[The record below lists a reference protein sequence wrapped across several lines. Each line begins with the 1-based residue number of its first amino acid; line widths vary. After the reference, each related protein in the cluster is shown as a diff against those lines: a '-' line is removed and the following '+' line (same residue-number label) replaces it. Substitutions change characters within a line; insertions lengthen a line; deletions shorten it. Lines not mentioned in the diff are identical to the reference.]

1 MESKLTK
8 KPWGWE
14 YVSKNGIE
22 YSVGEVTADFNVVVD
37 DFNDINELFDCEAL
51 IIAKPIDYVYGDL
64 IGDHKKIKEWLD
76 ERIEKYEKYE
86 RTVKFY
92 PNLIKRDDAGVLYEC
107 YIGTEKKQA
116 NKSKRISVGKMLE
129 IAEEIKGGK

>member
-1 MESKLTK
+1 MESKLIN

-51 IIAKPIDYVYGDL
+51 ILAKPIDYVYGDL
-64 IGDHKKIKEWLD
+64 VGDHKEIKEWLD

-92 PNLIKRDDAGVLYEC
+92 PNLIKRDDAEVLYEC

-116 NKSKRISVGKMLE
+116 KKSKRISVEKMLE
-129 IAEEIKGGK
+129 IAEDIKGGK